1 MSAKDIN
8 SRPLITIIGGSGFVG
23 SFLIKEL
30 QDYKVGNLDKNPSP
44 FFDNITTNGD
54 IRNLDEIKIPKGT
67 KSVIL
72 LAAEHRDDVSPTS
85 LYYDV
90 NVQGTKNVLQAMD
103 NTGVKN
109 IIFTS
114 SVAIYG
120 LNKTNPDE
128 NHPEDPFNHYG
139 KSKWQAEQ
147 VIKEWYHNN
156 PDGKS
161 ITIIRP
167 TVIFGERNRGNV
179 YNLLKQI
186 SSGKFMMIGK
196 GQNKKSMAYV
206 GNIVALIKDRLEK
219 KELGYHIFNYADK
232 PDFSM
237 VELTQ
242 TIEEKM
248 KIKLPSVKIP
258 YLLGMMGGYGFDFIS
273 VLSGKK
279 FSISSVRV
287 QKFCATTQFDASK
300 VHSVFKSP
308 YTLEEGLNKTLEH
321 EFINKQDDDI
331 LFYSE

>member
-1 MSAKDIN
+1 MKYVI
-8 SRPLITIIGGSGFVG
+8 LGGSGFVG
-23 SFLIKEL
+23 SKLISEL
-30 QDYKVGNLDKNPSP
+30 KLKNCINIDKNKSP
-44 FFDNITTNGD
+44 FFGEITTIGD
-54 IRNLDEIKIPKGT
+54 IRFPRQILINKET
-67 KSVIL
+67 KSVVL
-72 LAAEHRDDVSPTS
+72 LAAEHRDDVTPTS

-90 NVQGTKNVLQAMD
+90 NVQGTKNVLDKMD
-103 NTGVKN
+103 EHGIKN
-109 IIFTS
+109 LIFTS

-120 LNKTNPDE
+120 LNKNSPDE
-128 NHPEDPFNHYG
+128 NHIQDPFNHYG

-147 VIKEWYHNN
+147 VIRQWYEN
-156 PDGKS
+156 DSVEKS
-161 ITIIRP
+161 VTIIRP

-219 KELGYHIFNYADK
+219 KELGYHVFNYADK

-248 KIKLPSVKIP
+248 KIKLPSIKIP

-287 QKFCATTQFDASK
+287 QKFCATTQFDSDK
-300 VHSVFKSP
+300 VHSSFKAP
-308 YTLEEGLNKTLEH
+308 YTLKEGLDKTLEH
-321 EFINKQDDDI
+321 EFINTKEDEV

>member
-1 MSAKDIN
+1 MQSKLSN
-8 SRPLITIIGGSGFVG
+8 KVQIIGGSGFVG
-23 SFLIKEL
+23 SFLLEVLK
-30 QDYKVGNLDKNPSP
+30 DFNTSNLDKNHSP
-44 FFDNITTNGD
+44 FFNKLTTIGD
-54 IRNLDEIKIPKGT
+54 IRNT
-67 KSVIL
+67 KDLNFSNETSTVVL

-103 NTGVKN
+103 NAGIKN

-139 KSKWQAEQ
+139 KSKWQAEL
-147 VIKEWYHNN
+147 VIKDWYDND
-156 PDGKS
+156 PSRKS

-179 YNLLKQI
+179 YNLIKQI

-206 GNIVALIKDRLEK
+206 GNIVALIKNRLEK
-219 KELGYHIFNYADK
+219 SEPGFHIFNYADK

-237 VELTQ
+237 VELTRI
-242 TIEEKM
+242 IEKKM
-248 KIKLPSVKIP
+248 KIKLPSIKIP
-258 YLLGMMGGYGFDFIS
+258 YLLGMIGGYGFDFIS
-273 VLSGKK
+273 VLFRRK

-287 QKFCATTQFDASK
+287 KKFCATTQFDASK
-300 VHSVFKSP
+300 VSSLFNPP

-321 EFINKQDDDI
+321 EFINKQEDDV